1 MVLQERRV
9 RRMNTK
15 ATLRKLL
22 TEKGIIIAPGCY
34 DAFSARILGDMGFK
48 AVYVTGFGMEASIL
62 GTPDIGLTTMSEFVR
77 RGRNIAEAVGV
88 PVIVDSDVGFGGV
101 LNVYRTVKEFDHA
114 GVAAIHIEDQTLPK
128 KCPGIAPPTVIEM
141 EEMVA
146 KIKAAKRAVEDTET
160 KDFVIVARS
169 DFPSRPE
176 EKMDALKKRFSAYL
190 EAGAD
195 LIFPAG
201 DPLPRLEEIQE
212 LAKEFK
218 DKLFTISFVGL
229 VGLEKEMYMNR
240 IATAA
245 EFADAGAKVVVYP
258 LLGLQ
263 AAGHAVQ
270 QIYAP
275 LLKGEE
281 PPEVECQE
289 KCLGI
294 REVFNI
300 LKVPEWLDL
309 EKTVTQA

>member
-1 MVLQERRV
+1 M
-9 RRMNTK
+9 RMNTK

-22 TEKGIIIAPGCY
+22 AEKGMVLAPGCY
-34 DAFSARILGDMGFK
+34 DAFSARILGYMGFK
-48 AVYVTGFGMEASIL
+48 AIYVTGFGMEASIL

-77 RGRNIAEAVGV
+77 RGRNIAETVGV

-128 KCPGIAPPTVIEM
+128 KCPGITPPTVIEM

-146 KIKAAKRAVEDTET
+146 KIKAAKRAVEDSET
-160 KDFVIVARS
+160 KDFVIIARS
-169 DFPSRPE
+169 DFPSRPA

-195 LIFPAG
+195 LIFPLG
-201 DPLPRLEEIQE
+201 VPFPRLEEIQE

-218 DKLFTISFVGL
+218 DKVFTMSFVGI
-229 VGLEKEMYMNR
+229 EKEMHMDRN
-240 IATAA
+240 ATAA

-263 AAGHAVQ
+263 AAGRAVQ

-281 PPEVECQE
+281 PPEAECQE
-289 KCLGI
+289 KCLGFK
-294 REVFNI
+294 ELFNI

>member
-1 MVLQERRV
+1 MTT
-9 RRMNTK
+9 NKKT
-15 ATLRKLL
+15 ALRKLL
-22 TEKGIIIAPGCY
+22 TENRMIIAPGCY
-34 DAFSARILGDMGFK
+34 DAFSARILGHMGFK
-48 AVYVTGFGMEASIL
+48 TIYVTGFGMEASIL

-77 RGRNIAEAVGV
+77 RGRNIAEAVSV

-114 GVAAIHIEDQTLPK
+114 GVAAIHIEDQSLPK
-128 KCPGIAPPTVIEM
+128 KCPVITPPAVIEI

-160 KDFVIVARS
+160 KDFVIIARS

-195 LIFPAG
+195 LIFPVG
-201 DPLPRLEEIQE
+201 VPFPRLEEIHE

-218 DKLFTISFVGL
+218 NKVFTMSFVGL
-229 VGLEKEMYMNR
+229 AGKEKKIYADR

-245 EFADAGAKVVVYP
+245 ELSEAGAKMVVYP

-263 AAGHAVQ
+263 AVGRAIQ

-275 LLKGEE
+275 LLEGEE
-281 PPEVECQE
+281 PSEAKCQE
-289 KCLGI
+289 NCL
-294 REVFNI
+294 EFNEMFDI
-300 LKVPEWLDL
+300 LKVPKWLDL
-309 EKTVTQA
+309 ERTLTQT